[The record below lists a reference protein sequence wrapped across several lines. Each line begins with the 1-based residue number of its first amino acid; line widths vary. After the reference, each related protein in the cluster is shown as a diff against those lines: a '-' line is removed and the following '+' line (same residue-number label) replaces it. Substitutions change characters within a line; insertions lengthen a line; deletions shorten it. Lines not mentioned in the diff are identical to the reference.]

1 MGPTPRTR
9 RSSAASATKM
19 SQSCDGLAKLLDD
32 VRGIMR
38 EADPEAIEEQKW
50 KKPSNPAGV
59 PVWS

>member
-1 MGPTPRTR
+1 
-9 RSSAASATKM
+9 M